1 MPAWWSG
8 FADLA
13 TSPMTSRTRRFSCS
27 LPCRC
32 PASIPPARLHDGLA
46 SRRCSCTLAST
57 LRRLCVWVRT
67 QCHPGR
73 RDSGP
78 RHSCGSA
85 CTEVTFTGHSLGS
98 AMTTRRRA
106 VDFQAHQQRRQLQ
119 AAGGGGA
126 PARAVVSNLFTFGS
140 PRVGNEAFAAWASG
154 LLDMGLSSRVTRGS
168 HERVTRCLA
177 SHPRWCPCA
186 AGIGTSTCT
195 RARSGTATTQ
205 YQPEPRG
212 QRARLARRV
221 PRGERGG

>member
-13 TSPMTSRTRRFSCS
+13 TSPMTSRTRRFSCC

-32 PASIPPARLHDGLA
+32 PASTTARRPGQPEVLVHTGFDFAYG
-46 SRRCSCTLAST
+46 S
-57 LRRLCVWVRT
+57 VRNVT
-67 QCHPGR
+67 QDAVTR
-73 RDSGP
+73 ALD
-78 RHSCGSA
+78 SCGGA

-98 AMTTRRRA
+98 AMTTLAA
-106 VDFQAHQQRRQLQ
+106 VDFQAQQQRRQLQ

-126 PARAVVSNLFTFGS
+126 PARAVVSSLFNFGS

>member
-1 MPAWWSG
+1 MVGFRGSSNLANDVEDAAFLLLPPMQVSRQHDCTTAWPAG
-8 FADLA
+8 G
-13 TSPMTSRTRRFSCS
+13 
-27 LPCRC
+27 
-32 PASIPPARLHDGLA
+32 ARAHWL
-46 SRRCSCTLAST
+46 
-57 LRRLCVWVRT
+57 RLCVDFASGSVRNVT
-67 QCHPGR
+67 QDAVTR
-73 RDSGP
+73 ALD
-78 RHSCGSA
+78 SCGSA

-140 PRVGNEAFAAWASG
+140 PRVGNEAFAAWASE
-154 LLDMGLSSRVTRGS
+154 LLDIGLSSRVTRGS